1 MSEHPQVLVWAREYT
16 EVCGMEPPTKS
27 TGKSP
32 MPLAEALA
40 STMRPTLPPLPLT
53 AASTTGLDRVEE
65 RSDTS
70 STGSSGTYFSSLR
83 SSYNKLRIADEPVA
97 QGSAPSLPSLKSC
110 GLLEPWAHQ
119 PQPPLQP
126 PPDAGM
132 SELSTSP
139 TPPWIALRTAT
150 QESTT
155 GPSDATTSP
164 SAQSRSLKST
174 MPVGLPW
181 LANEP

>member
-1 MSEHPQVLVWAREYT
+1 MSEHPQVLAWAREYT

-32 MPLAEALA
+32 MPLPEAFA
-40 STMRPTLPPLPLT
+40 STMRPTLPPLPLIP
-53 AASTTGLDRVEE
+53 ASTTGLDRVEE

-83 SSYNKLRIADEPVA
+83 SSYNKLRITNEPVV
-97 QGSAPSLPSLKSC
+97 QGSAPSLPSIK

-119 PQPPLQP
+119 PQPPSQQP
-126 PPDAGM
+126 PDLGM
-132 SELSTSP
+132 SERSTSP
-139 TPPWIALRTAT
+139 TPPWIALRDASKETTA
-150 QESTT
+150 
-155 GPSDATTSP
+155 GPTDATTSP
-164 SAQSRSLKST
+164 SPQSRTSKST
-174 MPVGLPW
+174 MPVGLGW